1 MPWIGKMPICDIS
14 SNGYVFKQRKC
25 DGGWV
30 RCSVDINGAYKKCR
44 SGDRHLVY
52 QASSSH
58 QTVKNLKLTKATA
71 MKEATMPLMQST
83 AGRMAGQRWVSRMM
97 ASRVG

>member
-1 MPWIGKMPICDIS
+1 MGEEV
-14 SNGYVFKQRKC
+14 GRT
-25 DGGWV
+25 
-30 RCSVDINGAYKKCR
+30 VDKDSGYKKCR
-44 SGDRHLVY
+44 SGDRHLVC

-83 AGRMAGQRWVSRMM
+83 AGRMAGQR
-97 ASRVG
+97 

>member
-1 MPWIGKMPICDIS
+1 MG
-14 SNGYVFKQRKC
+14 R
-25 DGGWV
+25 
-30 RCSVDINGAYKKCR
+30 SVDKNSGHKKCR

-52 QASSSH
+52 QALSSH

-83 AGRMAGQRWVSRMM
+83 AGRMEGQRWASKMM